1 MSHSPSR
8 WTLGPRALST
18 LKAAQTQVLKD
29 GTHCYLRGDQGARL
43 APAFQ
48 HVLILMRGEGEAAE
62 NARREERMD
71 L

>member
-1 MSHSPSR
+1 MSHHLPGGL
-8 WTLGPRALST
+8 WDPRALST
-18 LKAAQTQVLKD
+18 LKAAQTQALKD
-29 GTHCYLRGDQGARL
+29 GTHFYLRGDQGARL

-48 HVLILMRGEGEAAE
+48 QVLILMTGEGEAAE